1 MNEEEFFIA
10 WEAARREGWNLHQD
24 LHHVAVLSAWINSSK
39 VHYAI
44 VYGQQPHHIAA
55 RKLLKR
61 SPRWPIIVR
70 NALEYRLQHDAPRSE
85 P

>member
-10 WEAARREGWNLHQD
+10 WGDQHRKAARREGWNLHQD
-24 LHHVAVLSAWINSSK
+24 PHHVAVLSAWINSSK
-39 VHYAI
+39 VHYAV

-70 NALEYRLQHDAPRSE
+70 SAFEHRALGDV
-85 P
+85 